1 MLRGSPSEIARHR
14 AFTLVELLVVIG
26 VIGVLVAILL
36 PALASARRQSRRI
49 ACLAALH
56 EIGTA
61 FSLYTAGNQGYWPMN
76 IHQWTD
82 QANAVHT
89 KRWYDFI
96 SSYLNNDHSLNLD
109 GDGAAPTIVSLMGT
123 NNPLWGCPTWDG
135 IVRGGSGWGLNLI
148 LTPQPPVDNGYALN
162 LYPLAPQPDSP
173 DNSIADNGANTVV
186 RVLAGGL
193 PENGWYFKTVKW
205 THPAERAL
213 VYDSIESQ
221 GTVST
226 NWPWWIVPGS
236 MPSFPDAYNF
246 SPDFNRHGK
255 APGANG
261 ANDRTLNMLFCD
273 GHGAPVSAREAF
285 TAIRMMPA
293 GQ

>member
-1 MLRGSPSEIARHR
+1 MLRRMRTSSRRYR

-26 VIGVLVAILL
+26 VIAVLIAVLL
-36 PALASARRQSRRI
+36 PALASARRQAHRI

-82 QANAVHT
+82 QANVVHT

-96 SSYLNNDHSLNLD
+96 STYLNNDHPLNVD
-109 GDGAAPTIVSLMGT
+109 GDGAQPTIASLMGT
-123 NNPLWGCPTWDG
+123 NNPLWGCRTWDG
-135 IVRGGSGWGLNLI
+135 IVRGGSGFGLNLI
-148 LTPQPPVDNGYALN
+148 LTPTPAVDDGYALN

-173 DNSIADNGANTVV
+173 DNSLADNLANTVERTV
-186 RVLAGGL
+186 TGL
-193 PENGWYFKTVKW
+193 PASGWYFKATKW

-213 VYDSIESQ
+213 IYDSIESQ
-221 GTVST
+221 GVVSP
-226 NWPWWIVPGS
+226 NWPWWVVPGP
-236 MPSFPDAYNF
+236 MPTVPDALNF

-255 APGANG
+255 APGGNG
-261 ANDRTLNMLFCD
+261 PDDRTLNMLFCD

-285 TAIRMMPA
+285 VAIRMMPA
-293 GQ
+293 SQ